1 MVDVGAYIDFAT
13 VKNIHFGNMDFSL
26 EQKKNMSEQVARE
39 SMEFDVVIV
48 GGGPSGLAAACRMAQ
63 LAEADGKEIS
73 VVVVEKGSEI
83 GAHILSGN
91 VFETRAL
98 DELFPNWKEEGAPVT
113 TAVAGDIVHYLA
125 GERRSMRVPGL
136 FVPSPMHNSGNYI
149 ISLGR
154 LCQWLAEKAEA
165 AGINVFPGFAA
176 AEVLYDDA
184 GRVRGVT
191 TSDFGVGR
199 DGQQKPGYQAGYEL
213 LGKYTIF
220 AEGVRGNLGEALMK
234 KYKLRKDA
242 DPQHYGI
249 GIKEIWEIDPEKHEE
264 GLVVHT
270 MGWPLNNR
278 TEGGGFFYHAAN
290 NQVFAGFI
298 VALNYTNPSLAPFQE
313 FQRWKLHPKIRQYLE
328 GGKRIAYGARAVNKG
343 GWQSLPKLAFPGGM
357 LVGCDAGFLNGVKI
371 KGAHT
376 AIKTG
381 TLAAESVYESLARGD
396 AYTELADFEER
407 VRESWVHDELYRV
420 RNFGPALHKFGTF
433 FGAAFTF
440 VEQNFFRGKLPFTM
454 RNPDVDNESLQQ
466 ASVADT
472 IEYPK
477 PDGVL
482 TFDRLSS
489 VFLSSTNHEEDQPSH
504 LVLKDESVPLTYN
517 LPEFDEPAQRYCPA
531 GVYEIV
537 EEDGQQRFQI
547 NAQNCVHCKTCDIK
561 DPKQNIVWTVPE
573 GGGGPNY
580 SGM

>member
-1 MVDVGAYIDFAT
+1 MQD
-13 VKNIHFGNMDFSL
+13 
-26 EQKKNMSEQVARE
+26 QVERE

-48 GGGPSGLAAACRMAQ
+48 GGGPAGLAAACRLAQ
-63 LAEADGKEIS
+63 LAESDGKELS

-91 VFETRAL
+91 VFESRGL
-98 DELFPNWKEEGAPVT
+98 DELFPDWAEDGAPVE
-113 TAVAGDIVHYLA
+113 TAVKADIIHYLR
-125 GERRSMRVPGL
+125 GEQKSTRVPGP
-136 FVPSPMHNSGNYI
+136 FVPSPMHNVGNYI
-149 ISLGR
+149 VSLGR
-154 LCQWLAEKAEA
+154 LCQWLGERAEA
-165 AGINVFPGFAA
+165 LGINVFPGFAA
-176 AEVLYDDA
+176 SEVLYDEE
-184 GRVRGVT
+184 GRVKGVA
-191 TSDFGVGR
+191 TSDMGIGK
-199 DGQQKPGYQAGYEL
+199 DGIHKPSYQAGYEL

-220 AEGVRGNLGEALMK
+220 AEGVRGNLGEALIEK
-234 KYKLRKDA
+234 FGLRNDA

-249 GIKEIWEIDPEKHEE
+249 GIKEIWEIDSANHDE

-270 MGWPLNNR
+270 MGWPLDNK
-278 TEGGGFFYHAAN
+278 TEGGGFLYHAAN

-298 VALNYTNPSLAPFQE
+298 VALNYQNPSLAPFQE
-313 FQRWKLHPKIRQYLE
+313 FQRWKLHPKIRCYLE

-343 GWQSLPKLAFPGGM
+343 GIQSLPKLAFPGGM

-381 TLAAESVYESLARGD
+381 MLSAESVYRALQAGD
-396 AYTELADFEER
+396 SYTELSDYEES
-407 VRESWVHDELYRV
+407 VRASWVHDELYRA

-440 VEQNFFRGKLPFTM
+440 IDQNIFRGKLPFTLH
-454 RNPDVDNESLQQ
+454 NKDADHDSLKES
-466 ASVADT
+466 AATTV

-482 TFDRLSS
+482 SFDRLSS

-504 LVLKDESVPLTYN
+504 LKLNDDAVPVAVN
-517 LPEFDEPAQRYCPA
+517 LPKFDEPAQRYCPA

-537 EEDGQQRFQI
+537 AEDGQPKFQI
-547 NAQNCVHCKTCDIK
+547 NAQNCVHCKTCEIK
-561 DPKQNIVWTVPE
+561 DPAQNILWQVPE